1 MALQTGNSIAT
12 GIRTPGSRLDAMQ
25 AHVAGSSGIWKGFQP
40 LAHLAGMYDIQGS
53 VGGRWV
59 AADWI
64 ITALGGAGT
73 TLTPQDSQPSTA
85 TFVTRATADGDGY
98 SIQWSMDG
106 GTTAQEIFKP
116 TANLNIY
123 FHSRFKLDNAAN
135 DAQTKGR
142 VVAGLV
148 TKEVDDDYY
157 NATRHS
163 GSAAGIALFKDS
175 GDANVDYALW
185 DGGAATTDADSG
197 ADLANDTYT
206 ICAFRVNGVSSVDFL
221 VDSTKVNQ
229 ATVTN
234 IPTEELALTFQGETS
249 EAAAITFTLQ
259 SLIGAQE
266 AL

>member
-1 MALQTGNSIAT
+1 MAIQNGNSIAT
-12 GIRTPGSRLDAMQ
+12 GVRTPGSRLDALQ

-59 AADWI
+59 AADWKV
-64 ITALGGAGT
+64 TAIGGAGT
-73 TLTPQDSQPSTA
+73 TLTPQDGHPSTA

-98 SIQWSMDG
+98 NIQWSMNG
-106 GTTAQEIFKP
+106 GTTVHEVFKP
-116 TANLNIY
+116 TAGHNIY

-135 DAQTKGR
+135 DAHTKGR
-142 VVAGLV
+142 FVAGLIKADTDV
-148 TKEVDDDYY
+148 YDT
-157 NATRHS
+157 TRHS
-163 GSAAGIALFKDS
+163 GSASGIALFKDS

-185 DGGAATTDADSG
+185 NGGAATTDADSG
-197 ADLANDTYT
+197 ADLSNDTYI

-229 ATVTN
+229 PTVTN

-249 EAAAITFTLQ
+249 EAAAVTVTLQ

-266 AL
+266 AV